1 MQLHIR
7 TGDRRTDD
15 LLAAVLPLWEARL
28 SLLAG
33 DGLVLVLGD
42 TLTDA
47 DRLAVEPLLEDAAV
61 VLVSYRHEAW
71 LTDPLHRRL
80 SETLPYAALPWP
92 VSITDWEKAV
102 LQLDMGKAAT
112 PKQSSIHLIPEEN
125 LVRCG
130 QQSTRLTD
138 RELCLLTLLL
148 ENRGQTVSKA
158 ALTAAVWPDGVEGNA
173 CEVHMTHLRRK
184 LIPLLGD
191 GAIGSIRGK
200 GYILR

>member
-1 MQLHIR
+1 MQLHIQ
-7 TGDRRTDD
+7 TGDRHTDA
-15 LLAAVLPLWEARL
+15 LLTAALPLWEARL

-33 DGLVLVLGD
+33 DGLVLVMGD
-42 TLTDA
+42 SLPEA
-47 DRLAVEPLLEDAAV
+47 DRLSVEQMLEDAAV
-61 VLVSYRHEAW
+61 VLVTYRSETW

-92 VSITDWEKAV
+92 VSLADWEKA
-102 LQLDMGKAAT
+102 LLHLDRSAA
-112 PKQSSIHLIPEEN
+112 PKQASLRLIPEEN

-130 QQSTRLTD
+130 QQSVRLTD
-138 RELCLLTLLL
+138 REFRLLSLLL
-148 ENRGQTVSKA
+148 ENRGQAVPKTV
-158 ALTAAVWPDGVEGNA
+158 LTAAVWPDGVEGNA